1 MFQNDMKRIKSAFTL
16 AEVLITLG
24 IIGIVAAMTL
34 PALIQKHRTQVV
46 ETRLKKFYTVMNEAV
61 KMSELTNGEFKYWG
75 SSFQGY
81 DNDSI
86 EAWYNKYFR
95 PYVKTLKTD
104 KEGGIL
110 YVYLADGSKFRVF
123 NHVTA
128 GAEPGVS
135 VNSIHLYFYPNA
147 NTKTDIMGKDLFTF
161 FINSGV
167 NQKWAP
173 FEPYKFSWNGTRD
186 NLINGTYGCRL
197 NNTNAK
203 HYCTALIQY
212 NNWKVPKDYPYKF

>member
-1 MFQNDMKRIKSAFTL
+1 MRLIKSEKGFTL

-24 IIGIVAAMTL
+24 IIGVVAAMTL
-34 PALIQKHRTQVV
+34 PALVHKYRTQVV
-46 ETRLKKFYTVMNEAV
+46 ETRLKKFYTIMNQAV

-86 EAWYNKYFR
+86 EAWYNNYFR
-95 PYVKTLKTD
+95 PYVKTLKTE

-123 NHVTA
+123 NHRSATTD
-128 GAEPGVS
+128 PNLSVS
-135 VNSIHLYFYPNA
+135 SIHLYFYPNA
-147 NTKTDIMGKDLFTF
+147 NNRTNIHGKDYFTF
-161 FINSGV
+161 FINSST
-167 NQKWAP
+167 NSKWAP
-173 FEPYKFSWNGTRD
+173 FEPYKFGWDGTRD
-186 NLINGTYGCRL
+186 KLINGTYGCRL
-197 NNTNAK
+197 NNTDAK

-212 NNWKVPKDYPYKF
+212 NNWKVPDDYPYKF